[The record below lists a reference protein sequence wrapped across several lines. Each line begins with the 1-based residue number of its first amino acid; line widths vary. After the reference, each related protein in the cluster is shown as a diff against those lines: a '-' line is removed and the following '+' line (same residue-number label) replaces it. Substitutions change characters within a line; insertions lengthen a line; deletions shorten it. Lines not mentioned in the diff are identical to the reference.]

1 LQRLQSPATAGS
13 FAQPAEPLRLPP
25 PVTVSVRLDSLDA
38 ARGPRS
44 FRFGGLREVLRA
56 DTLSDVLPV
65 LARAQAAADAGLHAA
80 GFVAY
85 EAAPA
90 FDPAF
95 RTHPP
100 DPRLPLAWFAV
111 YETRR
116 ETASD
121 EAPPFDAE
129 PPGAWRSPVSEA
141 AYQATVERIR
151 DLIAA
156 GDTYQ
161 VNLTFPLRAPFRGD
175 AEALYARLCRA
186 QRAAYCALLR
196 LGDISIVSLS
206 PELFFRAADGTLEL
220 RPMKGTRPRGRW
232 VEEDDALAAE
242 LAASPKDRAENLM
255 IVDLL
260 RNDAGRVAE
269 VGSVRVERLFEVERY
284 ETVHQLTS
292 TIRSDL
298 RPDADLPA
306 IFRALFP
313 CGSVTGAPKVRTTEI
328 IADVEDAPRGVYT
341 GAIGV
346 VSPREMVFSVAI
358 RTLLLDHAAGTA
370 ELGVGSGITHDSAPA
385 AEYRECLEKA
395 AFVHHEP
402 RSFQLLETMLWKPD
416 DGFFL
421 LDGHLHRLLASA
433 RYFGFRADEG
443 EIRRALQPPAAA
455 KPHRVR
461 LLLARDGTVHVEA
474 APLVPSPPEPLRV
487 AISDDAVDSRD
498 AHLYHKTTLRD
509 PYDRRLAAR
518 PDCDDV
524 LLLNERGEVTEST
537 LANLVVRLDD
547 ALWTPPLT
555 SGLLPGVMRAAALA
569 AGDVRER
576 VLRPDDLTRAQEIW
590 LINSVRKW
598 RRAELV

>member
-1 LQRLQSPATAGS
+1 
-13 FAQPAEPLRLPP
+13 
-25 PVTVSVRLDSLDA
+25 VTVSVRLDSLDA

-56 DTLSDVLPV
+56 DALDEVLPV
-65 LARAQAAADAGLHAA
+65 LARAQAAAEAGLHAA

-111 YETRR
+111 YETRH
-116 ETASD
+116 ETAPD
-121 EAPPFDAE
+121 DAASCDTE
-129 PPGAWRSPVSEA
+129 PPGAWQSPVSEA
-141 AYQATVERIR
+141 EYRSTVERIR

-161 VNLTFPLRAPFRGD
+161 VNLTFPLHAPFRGD

-186 QRAAYCALLR
+186 QRAAYCGLLR
-196 LGDISIVSLS
+196 LGDLSIVSLS
-206 PELFFRAADGTLEL
+206 PELFFRAAGGVLEL

-232 VEEDDALAAE
+232 TEEDDALAAE
-242 LAASPKDRAENLM
+242 LAESPKDRAENLM

-260 RNDAGRVAE
+260 RNDAGRVSE

-292 TIRSDL
+292 TIHADL

-328 IADVEDAPRGVYT
+328 IAEVEDAPRGAYT

-346 VSPREMVFSVAI
+346 VSPGEAVFSVAI

-395 AFVHHEP
+395 AFVHHDP
-402 RSFQLLETMLWKPD
+402 RSFQLLETMLWEPEE
-416 DGFFL
+416 GIIL

-443 EIRRALQPPAAA
+443 EIRRALQPLAAEV
-455 KPHRVR
+455 PQRVR

-474 APLVPSPPEPLRV
+474 TPLAPTAPEPLRV
-487 AISDDAVDSRD
+487 AVSPDPVDSRD
-498 AHLYHKTTLRD
+498 PHLYHKTTLRD
-509 PYDRRLAAR
+509 PYDRRRAAR
-518 PDCDDV
+518 PECDDV
-524 LLLNERGEVTEST
+524 LLVNERGEVTEST
-537 LANLVVRLDD
+537 LANLVVRLDG
-547 ALWTPPLT
+547 ALWTPPLS

-576 VLRPDDLTRAQEIW
+576 ILRPADLSRAEEIW

-598 RRAELV
+598 RPAVLV